1 MKQSL
6 GTTLFL
12 YVLAGA
18 LTGLGGMTFLFYQI
32 LEKQAK
38 NDIKKHLNTEVLLI
52 EEQLAEAE
60 RTGINLAI
68 SVKNFKVQGITDP
81 KAYEA
86 LVFDTYLQR
95 PKLSMAVGFGQTP
108 YGILGD
114 RQWYWPY
121 FYQHQKVAEQVGKL
135 LAPPYQETGFAE
147 LFQNDNYPTQDYYT
161 LIANSGKNFWL
172 EPYRWYG
179 ITMTTYVAP
188 IRDRQNKLIGTT
200 GIDVNVSA
208 MSKALNKAVFSG
220 GGYFTIVSQQ
230 GHILAYP
237 PNPSKAEAL
246 ATYADVPELQEY
258 WQEFRIHSNNFF
270 QTQQNYLVWQKVR
283 RTNWFMVAVVPRAL
297 VFQPVLF
304 ITVGSALGAGLILAI
319 VVFIFVK
326 QLNHRLQPIV
336 EKCHAIITQ
345 KHPNILIQTSQEI
358 RSQGDEIQV
367 LTQSFYQM
375 TQQLQDTLGQLKD
388 SFETLER
395 KNEELLVAEENYRG
409 IFENALEGI
418 FQSSPDGKFISVN
431 PAMARIYGYNSPQE
445 MIDRITNIGEQLY
458 VNASERDEFRR
469 LMKDRGKV
477 QNFEFQA
484 YRQDHSIIWVQMDA
498 RAVRDRQGQ
507 IAYYEG
513 IVQDISDRKRQ
524 KEILEAMVKERTTDL
539 AIANEA
545 IVALNEK
552 LKEDNLRMGTQLDI
566 VRQMQQM
573 ILPNPEELEIEGL
586 DIAGYMEAADEVGG
600 DYYDVLNT
608 DGVVTL
614 GIGDVTGHGL
624 ESGILMLMAQTAVRT
639 LKEIHETDPV
649 RFLDAL
655 NRTLYKNVRRM
666 NSDKSLTLAIL
677 NYSEGRVSISGQH
690 EETIIVRL
698 GGEIER
704 IDTMD
709 LGFPIALDED
719 IAEFISHIS
728 IELQL
733 GDGIV
738 LYTDGITEAKDIKKK
753 QYGVEPMCEVIS
765 QNWHLSAGEIK
776 QAVIDDVR
784 RHIGRQKVF
793 DDITLLVLK
802 RTELG
807 VEKKS
812 QSQAAALV

>member
-135 LAPPYQETGFAE
+135 LAPPYQDSRFAE
-147 LFQNDNYPTQDYYT
+147 LFQHDNYPKQDYYT
-161 LIANSGKNFWL
+161 LIANSGKNLWL

-220 GGYFTIVSQQ
+220 GGYFTIISQQ

-258 WQEFRIHSNNFF
+258 WQEFRTHSNNFF

-345 KHPNILIQTSQEI
+345 KHPNILIQTPQET

-445 MIDRITNIGEQLY
+445 MIEQITNIGEQLY
-458 VNASERDEFRR
+458 VNASQRDEFRR
-469 LMKDRGKV
+469 LMKDQGKV
-477 QNFEFQA
+477 QNFEFPA
-484 YRQDHSIIWVQMDA
+484 YRQDHSIIWAQMDA

-539 AIANEA
+539 ASANDE
-545 IVALNEK
+545 IIALNER
-552 LKEDNLRMGTQLDI
+552 LKEDNLRMGAELDI

-573 ILPNPEELEIEGL
+573 ILPNPEELEIDGL

-655 NRTLYKNVRRM
+655 NRTLYKNVQRM
-666 NSDKSLTLAIL
+666 NSEKSLTLAIL

-690 EETIIVRL
+690 EETIIVRR

-709 LGFPIALDED
+709 LGFPIALDDD

-728 IELQL
+728 IELKL

-738 LYTDGITEAKDIKKK
+738 LYTDGIPEAKDINKK
-753 QYGVEPMCEVIS
+753 QYGVEQMCEVIS
-765 QNWHLSAGEIK
+765 QNWHLSAQEIK
-776 QAVIDDVR
+776 QAVIDDLR
-784 RHIGRQKVF
+784 GHIGTQKVF
-793 DDITLLVLK
+793 DDITLLVVK
-802 RTELG
+802 RTQLG

-812 QSQAAALV
+812 QPQAAALV